1 MMKIKAKDIILIS
14 VMGITLFGLS
24 LWCFIKTPDI
34 YSDSERRALAQA
46 PKLTADSFFS
56 GEYMQDFEEYSLDQ
70 FPERDSFRTIKAA
83 TEMGIFQ
90 KKDNN
95 GIYLADGHIA
105 DLDYTVNEKMLDHAA
120 DRFDYIY
127 QSYFKGTDAKLYFS
141 IVPDKN
147 YVLAE
152 DNGYLLMDYDYLVGY
167 MRDKTDYMQ
176 YIDIFDLMSA
186 DDYYFTDSHW
196 RQEQICDVA
205 DRLASGMGKSR
216 SQSYT
221 QKAMDIPFYGV
232 YYGQA
237 ALPHKPDTINYLTND
252 TLESCIVTGYDTGS
266 PKQLSIYDMQKA
278 QGKDAYEMFLSGT
291 QAIMTIENPNCET
304 DSELI
309 IFRDSYA
316 SSLTPLLCE
325 CYSKITLVDIRYVQS
340 SMLGQF
346 IDVDDQDVL
355 FLYSTMLLNNSLA
368 LK

>member
-1 MMKIKAKDIILIS
+1 MKKQAKDIVLIA

-24 LWCFIKTPDI
+24 LWCFVKTPEQ

-46 PKLTADSFFS
+46 PTLTLDSFLS
-56 GEYMQDFEEYSLDQ
+56 GEYMQDFEQYSLDQ
-70 FPERDSFRTIKAA
+70 FPARDSFRAIKTA

-105 DLDYTVNEKMLDHAA
+105 DLDYTVNEQMLDHAA

-127 QSYFKGTDAKLYFS
+127 QSYFKDTNAKLYFS

-147 YVLAE
+147 YVLAA
-152 DNGYLLMDYDYLVGY
+152 DNGYLSMDYDYLTDY
-167 MRDKTDYMQ
+167 MKDKTDYMQ

-186 DDYYFTDSHW
+186 EDYYYTDSHW
-196 RQEQICDVA
+196 RQERIGDVA
-205 DRLASGMGKSR
+205 DRLANSMGKNR

-221 QKAMDIPFYGV
+221 QMTLDSPFYGV

-237 ALPHKPDTINYLTND
+237 ALSHEPDSINYLTND
-252 TLESCIVTGYDTGS
+252 RLESCIVTGYDTGT

-309 IFRDSYA
+309 VFRDSYA

-325 CYSKITLVDIRYVQS
+325 CYSKITLIDIRYVQS

>member
-1 MMKIKAKDIILIS
+1 MKKQANNIILIA
-14 VMGITLFGLS
+14 VMGITLLGLS
-24 LWCFIKTPDI
+24 LWCYIKAPDK

-46 PKLTADSFFS
+46 PELTVNSFIS
-56 GEYMQDFEEYSLDQ
+56 GEYMQNFEKYSLDQ
-70 FPERDSFRTIKAA
+70 FPVRDSFRTIKAA
-83 TEMGIFQ
+83 IEMGIFQ

-95 GIYLADGHIA
+95 GIYLTDGHIA
-105 DLDYTVNEKMLDHAA
+105 DLDYTVNEKMLDYAA
-120 DRFDYIY
+120 ERFEYIY
-127 QSYFKGTDAKLYFS
+127 QSYFKDNDTNLYFS

-147 YVLAE
+147 YALAQS
-152 DNGYLLMDYDYLVGY
+152 NNYLSMDYAYLTDY
-167 MRDKTDYMQ
+167 MKAKTDYMQ

-186 DDYYFTDSHW
+186 EDYYYTDSHW
-196 RQEQICDVA
+196 RQEKIYDVA
-205 DRLASGMGKSR
+205 DRLASKMGKSR
-216 SQSYT
+216 NQSYL
-221 QKAMDIPFYGV
+221 QKTLDIPFYGV

-252 TLESCIVTGYDTGS
+252 TLDNCIVTGYDTGS

-278 QGKDAYEMFLSGT
+278 QGKDTYEMFLSGT
-291 QAIMTIENPNCET
+291 QAIITIENPNSKT
-304 DSELI
+304 DDELI

-325 CYSKITLVDIRYVQS
+325 CYSKITLIDIRYVQS

-346 IDVDDQDVL
+346 IEADNQDVL